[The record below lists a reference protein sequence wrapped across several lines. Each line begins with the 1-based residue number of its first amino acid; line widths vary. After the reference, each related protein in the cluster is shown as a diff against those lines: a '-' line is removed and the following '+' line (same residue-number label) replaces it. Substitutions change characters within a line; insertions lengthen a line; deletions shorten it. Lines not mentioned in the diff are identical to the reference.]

1 MPNARKGFFQP
12 KTMFADNG
20 DNPTTRILNIIPTIT
35 NNSETIVYTVST
47 NMPAGRYYFTIEGS
61 QPSDFT
67 DGERAGNVIIDGAGA
82 GTFSKTLNVTANFSS
97 GNANIYASI
106 NTDIGDELGTSANSR
121 IRVANP
127 FSATGGNTSVTA
139 GYKLHTYD
147 TVGNSSLTVLALDE
161 RPNANVNTF
170 VVAGGGAGGGGAALG
185 SDFLSGGGGGG
196 GGVLNANTVSSAF
209 SLTSYG
215 LSVGDGG
222 ANGNVYVGA
231 VTVHGT
237 SGANS
242 VFSGP
247 STQTAI
253 GGGRGASFYSN
264 GLSIDSLQ
272 AEPGGSGGGG
282 SDPTYPI
289 GGAPTV
295 NQGNYGG
302 NVSTNADAGAG
313 GGGAG
318 GLGITPPATGNVR
331 LSQGGAGGPGIPGPV
346 VGSNVLYGAGG
357 GGGQSWTYAVGT
369 GAEDLVP
376 GGAGGSGNQLSN
388 TSNAIGPPISG
399 KSLQTL
405 DGNYAGGLGGAG
417 STMGGDMTGNYD
429 MANLPFTSG
438 YNWANSGHWAYGFG
452 SGGGGGGADS
462 LTGDESRS
470 QGGSGAP
477 GIVMVQYLY
486 EYRLFDTG

>member
-82 GTFSKTLNVTANFSS
+82 GTFSKTLNVTANFGS

-139 GYKLHTYD
+139 GYKLHTFD
-147 TVGNSSLTVLALDE
+147 TVGSSALNVLALDE

-170 VVAGGGAGGGGAALG
+170 VVAGGGAGGGGASG
-185 SDFLSGGGGGG
+185 TSISGFFSGGGGGG
-196 GGVLNANTVSSAF
+196 GGVLNANTVSGDF
-209 SLTSYG
+209 SITSYG
-215 LSVGDGG
+215 VTVGDGG
-222 ANGNVYVGA
+222 ANGNVYTGA

-237 SGANS
+237 NGNNS

-253 GGGRGASFYSN
+253 GGGRGASFFSN
-264 GLSIDSLQ
+264 GLSLNSLQ

-282 SDPTYPI
+282 SEPLYSN

-302 NVSTNADAGAG
+302 NVNTNGDAGAG

-318 GLGITPPATGNVR
+318 EVGFTPPATGNVR
-331 LSQGGAGGPGIPGPV
+331 LSQGGAGGDGITGPV

-357 GGGQSWTYAVGT
+357 GGGQSWTYAPGT
-369 GAEDLVP
+369 DPGDMVP
-376 GGAGGSGNQLSN
+376 GGAGG
-388 TSNAIGPPISG
+388 AM
-399 KSLQTL
+399 
-405 DGNYAGGLGGAG
+405 GGGDGGAG
-417 STMGGDMTGNYD
+417 TVFST
-429 MANLPFTSG
+429 ASFG
-438 YNWANSGHWAYGFG
+438 YNGTGIG
-452 SGGGGGGADS
+452 SGGGGGGATS
-462 LTGDESRS
+462 NGDSRS
-470 QGGSGAP
+470 SEGGRGAP

-486 EYRLFDTG
+486 EYRLFDT